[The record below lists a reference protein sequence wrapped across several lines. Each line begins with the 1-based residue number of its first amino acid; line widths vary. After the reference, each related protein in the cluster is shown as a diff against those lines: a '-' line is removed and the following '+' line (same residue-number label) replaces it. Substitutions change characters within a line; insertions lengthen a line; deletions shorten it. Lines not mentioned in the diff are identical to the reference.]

1 MNLNDHST
9 IASNISLL
17 ESQEPDHGGSIGRL
31 EFKPSDCTDSN
42 ISPCKQ
48 DCSDYV
54 GNIISRLGCK
64 PSDCTGGDT
73 NHLESKAVKYSQGIT
88 Q

>member
-1 MNLNDHST
+1 MNLNCLSSLADK
-9 IASNISLL
+9 ANIDLL
-17 ESQEPDHGGSIGRL
+17 ESQEP
-31 EFKPSDCTDSN
+31 DCTDSN

-54 GNIISRLGCK
+54 GNIISRLEFK
-64 PSDCTGGDT
+64 PSDCVGGSI
-73 NHLESKAVKYSQGIT
+73 NHLESKAVKCSHGGT